1 MIHATF
7 QEAVWN
13 TSGEMRAV
21 KIDIHTH
28 TKKCKSG
35 DALTREISPEG
46 FCDAILS
53 TDVRVV
59 AITNHNV
66 FDLSQFEAIRA
77 RIGTEAQVWPGVE
90 LDVYD
95 NQSKGHLL
103 VITSPKF
110 ANQFSIA
117 VNTLTTGQTP
127 DVFKVTIPDVLATF
141 DALEPLYVAHYKQ
154 KRPSVSDDML
164 AVLEAGARNKWS
176 ILKEVSNAISAGI
189 HISHGRP
196 SIYGS
201 DVHDWGKYVA
211 GSHALPDLRL
221 PIDSFEHFSL
231 LLKKDPTT
239 INTVMHRKTSE
250 ELTLVPFEDGKTLT
264 IRVFNDI
271 NIIFG
276 PKGTGKSRILEA
288 IAKHYTKSG
297 IDAKVYESA
306 SGRLDE
312 IFDVKGKGLST
323 NLNNHGINYCQDE
336 IQVVRTAVEVDVTS
350 LTKFKA
356 FFESTVSNKNA
367 KLILLKDID
376 TQEEGGAE
384 RNLSNYH
391 HTGSKIEDFSA
402 FVVEDPLVRKEL
414 KDDEFAELQRILGLL
429 LDRLNGK
436 EWSGFV
442 AWKELSL
449 LNSAIKTFRSE
460 VERKTGSPAK
470 PITTGFRDYA
480 MNRIKIA
487 VSIRDIEKSLRSA
500 IANEEEIVGNLGS
513 GKGELK
519 FVTQFL
525 FQDGRVT
532 DGEMSSVTSVKKSV
546 QKKFVNSLLEVSKH
560 AFDDDLFHYLSEFN
574 AIEGVDEVKTAYEL
588 LLFKRYFTLDGMPYT
603 PSSGEASMVMLQ
615 KELGVDR
622 DVYILDEPEKSL
634 GNEYINDMIVPLIKE
649 RAKSGRRVF
658 ISTHDANIAVRTL
671 PYCSIYRTHGPE
683 GYSTFV
689 GNPFTNN
696 LVNVA
701 KPEERDWK
709 MVSMR
714 TLEGGEDAFGERGRI
729 YGYA

>member
-1 MIHATF
+1 M
-7 QEAVWN
+7 
-13 TSGEMRAV
+13 

-28 TKKCKSG
+28 TRKCKSG
-35 DALTREISPEG
+35 DAQTRETSPENFG
-46 FCDAILS
+46 DAILS
-53 TDVRVV
+53 TEVRVV

-66 FDLSQFEAIRA
+66 FDLSQFQAIQA
-77 RIGTEAQVWPGVE
+77 RIGTDAQVWPGVE

-95 NQSKGHLL
+95 DHGRGHLL
-103 VITSPKF
+103 VITSPKL
-110 ANQFSIA
+110 ATKFSAA
-117 VNTLTTGQTP
+117 VTALTNAHTP
-127 DVFKVTIPDVLATF
+127 DSFKVTIPDVLATF
-141 DALEPLYVAHYKQ
+141 DAMEPLYVAHYKQ

-164 AVLEAGARNKWS
+164 AVLEEGAQNKWS

-189 HISHGRP
+189 HISHGRS

-201 DVHDWGKYVA
+201 DVHDWGKYVEGA
-211 GSHALPDLRL
+211 HELPDLRL
-221 PIDSFEHFSL
+221 PIDSFEHFCL

-239 INTVMHRKTSE
+239 INTVMDRKTSE
-250 ELTLVPFEDGKTLT
+250 ELTLVPFEDGKELT
-264 IRVFNDI
+264 VRLFNDI

-288 IAKHYTKSG
+288 IAKHYTKNG
-297 IDAKVYESA
+297 IAANVYESA

-312 IFDVKGKGLST
+312 IFDVKGKGLSI
-323 NLNNHGINYCQDE
+323 NLNTCGISYCQDE
-336 IQVVRTAVEVDVTS
+336 IQVMRTAVEVDVTS
-350 LTKFKA
+350 VTKFKA

-376 TQEEGGAE
+376 TQEEGDAE
-384 RNLSNYH
+384 RNFSKYR
-391 HTGSKIEDFSA
+391 HTVSELDAFSA
-402 FVVEDPLVRKEL
+402 LVEVDPLVKKEL
-414 KDDEFAELQRILGLL
+414 TDDEFTELQRILGLL
-429 LDRLNGK
+429 RDRLIGK

-442 AWKELSL
+442 DWKELSL
-449 LNSAIKTFRSE
+449 LNSAIETFRIE

-470 PITTGFRDYA
+470 PTTTGFRDYA

-487 VSIRDIEKSLRSA
+487 ASISAIIKSLKSA

-513 GKGELK
+513 SKGELK

-525 FQDGRVT
+525 FQNGKIT
-532 DGEMSSVTSVKKSV
+532 DGEMSSLTSVKKGV
-546 QKKFVNSLLEVSKH
+546 QKKFVNALREVGKH
-560 AFDDDLFHYLSEFN
+560 AFQDDLFHHVSAFN
-574 AIEGVDEVKTAYEL
+574 AAEGVEEVKTVHEL
-588 LLFKRYFTLDGMPYT
+588 LLFKRYFTLDGLPYT

-615 KELGVDR
+615 KELGTDK

-634 GNEYINDMIVPLIKE
+634 GNEYINDVIVPLIKE
-649 RAKSGRRVF
+649 RAKSGRRVV

-714 TLEGGEDAFGERGRI
+714 TLEGGKDAFGERGKI
-729 YGYA
+729 YGHA

>member
-1 MIHATF
+1 
-7 QEAVWN
+7 
-13 TSGEMRAV
+13 MRAV

-28 TKKCKSG
+28 TRKCKSG
-35 DALTREISPEG
+35 DAHTREISPED

-66 FDLSQFEAIRA
+66 FDLSQFQAIQA
-77 RIGTEAQVWPGVE
+77 RIGTDAQVWPGVE

-95 NQSKGHLL
+95 DHGKGHLL
-103 VITSPKF
+103 VITSPKL
-110 ANQFSIA
+110 AAQLSAA
-117 VNTLTTGQTP
+117 VTALTKGHTP
-127 DVFKVTIPDVLATF
+127 DSFKATIPDVLATF
-141 DALEPLYVAHYKQ
+141 DAMEPLYVAHYKQ

-201 DVHDWGKYVA
+201 DVHDWGKYVEGA
-211 GSHALPDLRL
+211 GELPDLRL
-221 PIDSFEHFSL
+221 PIDSFEHFCL

-239 INTVMHRKTSE
+239 INTVMDRKTSE
-250 ELTLVPFEDGKTLT
+250 DLALVPFEDGKKLT
-264 IRVFNDI
+264 IKVFNDI

-276 PKGTGKSRILEA
+276 PKGTGKSCILQA
-288 IAKHYTKSG
+288 IAKHYTKNG

-306 SGRLDE
+306 SGRLNE
-312 IFDVKGKGLST
+312 IFDIKGKDLSI
-323 NLNNHGINYCQDE
+323 NLNNHEVNYCQDE

-350 LTKFKA
+350 VTKFKA

-376 TQEEGGAE
+376 TQEEGDAE
-384 RNLSNYH
+384 RNFSKYH
-391 HTGSKIEDFSA
+391 DTASKIEVFSA
-402 FVVEDPLVRKEL
+402 VVEEDPLVKKEL
-414 KDDEFAELQRILGLL
+414 TDDEFIELQRILGLL
-429 LDRLNGK
+429 LDRLTGK
-436 EWSGFV
+436 GWSGFV
-442 AWKELSL
+442 DWKELSL
-449 LNSAIKTFRSE
+449 LNSAIKTFRIE

-470 PITTGFRDYA
+470 PATTGFRDYA
-480 MNRIKIA
+480 MNRVKIA
-487 VSIRDIEKSLRSA
+487 ASVRAIFKSLKSP
-500 IANEEEIVGNLGS
+500 IANEEEIIGDLGS

-519 FVTQFL
+519 FVTHFL
-525 FQDGRVT
+525 FQDGNVT
-532 DGEMSSVTSVKKSV
+532 DGEILSLTGVKKGV
-546 QKKFVNSLLEVSKH
+546 QKKFVNALREVGKH
-560 AFDDDLFHYLSEFN
+560 VFQDDLFHYVSELN
-574 AIEGVDEVKTAYEL
+574 ATEGVDEVKTVLEL
-588 LLFKRYFTLDGMPYT
+588 LLFKRYFTLSGLPYT

-615 KELGVDR
+615 KELGTDK

-634 GNEYINDMIVPLIKE
+634 GNEYINDVIVPLIRE

-696 LVNVA
+696 LVNVG
-701 KPEERDWK
+701 KPAELRDWK

-714 TLEGGEDAFGERGRI
+714 TLEGGKDAFGERGKI
-729 YGYA
+729 YGHA

>member
-1 MIHATF
+1 M
-7 QEAVWN
+7 
-13 TSGEMRAV
+13 

-28 TKKCKSG
+28 TRKCKSG
-35 DALTREISPEG
+35 DAQTREISPED

-53 TDVRVV
+53 TEVRVV
-59 AITNHNV
+59 AITNHNM
-66 FDLSQFEAIRA
+66 FDLSQFQAIQT
-77 RIGTEAQVWPGVE
+77 RIGTDAQVWPGVE

-95 NQSKGHLL
+95 DHGKGHLL
-103 VITSPKF
+103 VITSPKL
-110 ANQFSIA
+110 ATQFSAA
-117 VNTLTTGQTP
+117 VTALTKGHTP
-127 DVFKVTIPDVLATF
+127 DSFKVTIPDVLATF
-141 DALEPLYVAHYKQ
+141 DAMKPLYVAHYKQ

-164 AVLEAGARNKWS
+164 AVLEAGARNKWN

-201 DVHDWGKYVA
+201 DVHDWGEYIEGA
-211 GSHALPDLRL
+211 RELPDLRL
-221 PIDSFEHFSL
+221 PVDSFEHFCL

-239 INTVMHRKTSE
+239 INTVMDRKTSE
-250 ELTLVPFEDGKTLT
+250 DLTLVPFEDGKKLT
-264 IRVFNDI
+264 IKVFNDI

-276 PKGTGKSRILEA
+276 PKGTGKSCILHA
-288 IAKHYTKSG
+288 IAKHYTKNG

-306 SGRLDE
+306 SGRLND
-312 IFDVKGKGLST
+312 IFDVKGKGLSI
-323 NLNNHGINYCQDE
+323 NLNTYGINYCQDE

-350 LTKFKA
+350 VTKFKA

-376 TQEEGGAE
+376 TQEEGDAE
-384 RNLSNYH
+384 RNFFEYH
-391 HTGSKIEDFSA
+391 DTASKIKDFSA
-402 FVVEDPLVRKEL
+402 LVEEDPLVKKEL
-414 KDDEFAELQRILGLL
+414 TDDEFTELQHILGLL
-429 LDRLNGK
+429 LDRLIGK
-436 EWSGFV
+436 EWSRFV
-442 AWKELSL
+442 DWRELSF
-449 LNSAIKTFRSE
+449 LNLAIKTFRIE

-470 PITTGFRDYA
+470 PTTTGFRDYA
-480 MNRIKIA
+480 VNRIKIA
-487 VSIRDIEKSLRSA
+487 AGICAIGESLQSP
-500 IANEEEIVGNLGS
+500 IPNEEEIVGDLGS

-525 FQDGRVT
+525 FQDGNVT
-532 DGEMSSVTSVKKSV
+532 DGEMSSLTSVKKGV
-546 QKKFVNSLLEVSKH
+546 QKKFVNALREIGKH
-560 AFDDDLFHYLSEFN
+560 VFEDDLFHYVSEFN
-574 AIEGVDEVKTAYEL
+574 ATEGVDEVKTVHEL
-588 LLFKRYFTLDGMPYT
+588 LLFKRYFTLDGLPYT

-615 KELGVDR
+615 KELGTDK

-634 GNEYINDMIVPLIKE
+634 GNEYINDVIVPLIKE

-701 KPEERDWK
+701 KTEELRDWK

-714 TLEGGEDAFGERGRI
+714 TLEGGKDAFGERGRI
-729 YGYA
+729 YGHA

>member
-1 MIHATF
+1 M
-7 QEAVWN
+7 
-13 TSGEMRAV
+13 

-28 TKKCKSG
+28 TRKCKSG
-35 DALTREISPEG
+35 DAQTRETSPEN

-53 TDVRVV
+53 TEVRVV

-66 FDLSQFEAIRA
+66 FDLSQFQAIQA
-77 RIGTEAQVWPGVE
+77 RIGADAQVWPGVE

-95 NQSKGHLL
+95 DLGKGHLL
-103 VITSPKF
+103 VIASPKL
-110 ANQFSIA
+110 ATKFSAA
-117 VNTLTTGQTP
+117 VTALTGAHTP
-127 DVFKVTIPDVLATF
+127 DSFKVTIPDVLATF
-141 DALEPLYVAHYKQ
+141 DAMEPLYVAHYKQ

-164 AVLEAGARNKWS
+164 AVLEGGAQNKWS

-189 HISHGRP
+189 HISHGRS

-201 DVHDWGKYVA
+201 DVHDWGKYVEGA
-211 GSHALPDLRL
+211 HELPDLRL
-221 PIDSFEHFSL
+221 PIDSFEHFCL

-239 INTVMHRKTSE
+239 INTVMDRKTSE
-250 ELTLVPFEDGKTLT
+250 ELTLVPFEDGKELT
-264 IRVFNDI
+264 VRVFNDI

-288 IAKHYTKSG
+288 IAKHYTKNG
-297 IDAKVYESA
+297 IAANVYESA

-312 IFDVKGKGLST
+312 IFDVKGKGLSI
-323 NLNNHGINYCQDE
+323 NLNTYGISYCQDD

-350 LTKFKA
+350 VIKFKA

-376 TQEEGGAE
+376 TQEEGDAE
-384 RNLSNYH
+384 RNFSKYH
-391 HTGSKIEDFSA
+391 HTVSELDAFSA
-402 FVVEDPLVRKEL
+402 LVVEDPLVKKEL
-414 KDDEFAELQRILGLL
+414 TDDEFTELQRILRLL
-429 LDRLNGK
+429 RDRLIGK

-442 AWKELSL
+442 DWKELSL
-449 LNSAIKTFRSE
+449 FNSAIKTFRIE
-460 VERKTGSPAK
+460 VARKTGSPAK
-470 PITTGFRDYA
+470 PTTTGFRDYA

-487 VSIRDIEKSLRSA
+487 ASISAIIKSLKSA
-500 IANEEEIVGNLGS
+500 ITNDEEIVGNLGTS
-513 GKGELK
+513 KGELK

-525 FQDGRVT
+525 FQNGKIT
-532 DGEMSSVTSVKKSV
+532 DGEISSLTSVKKGV
-546 QKKFVNSLLEVSKH
+546 QKKFVNALFEVGKH
-560 AFDDDLFHYLSEFN
+560 AFQDDLFHHVSAFN
-574 AIEGVDEVKTAYEL
+574 ATEGIEEVKTVHEL
-588 LLFKRYFTLDGMPYT
+588 LLFKRYFTLDGLPYT

-615 KELGVDR
+615 KELGTDK

-634 GNEYINDMIVPLIKE
+634 GNEYINDVIVPLIKE
-649 RAKSGRRVF
+649 RAKSGRRVV

-709 MVSMR
+709 VVSMR
-714 TLEGGEDAFGERGRI
+714 TLEGGKDAFGERGKI
-729 YGYA
+729 YGHA